1 MSDNRTDRKRMNAA
15 FRAMRAHGIDARHK
29 AADLR
34 ERGVRL
40 SVEPADL
47 YGPDGSLHYVRAS
60 WVEGAADAAVVLS
73 CLRAEGLLC
82 APLPTVPAAWGD
94 PAIES
99 VQVAANA
106 AALAELVNLW
116 NDDIAKWRVTIDR
129 ATA

>member
-1 MSDNRTDRKRMNAA
+1 MSDNRTDRQRMNAA
-15 FRAMRAHGIDARHK
+15 FRAMRTHGIDARHT

-34 ERGVRL
+34 EHGVRL

-47 YGPDGSLHYVRAS
+47 YGPDGSLHYVRVS
-60 WVEGAADAAVVLS
+60 WVEGAADSAVVLA
-73 CLRAEGLLC
+73 CLRDEGLLC

-106 AALAELVNLW
+106 AVLAETVALW
-116 NDDIAKWRVTIDR
+116 TDDVASLS
-129 ATA
+129 AAMAGASA